1 MLDPNI
7 LIQERASFARDV
19 EYIRNITEDA
29 LIQES
34 MLTLENHNKGVCGI
48 FESNDDEKADKE
60 LEKASEEIPTD
71 RDYEKEEISRIVN
84 AKKDMSI
91 DDIMGISDDEDDE
104 ENAAIAIAEDLV
116 NDDNDDEE

>member
-19 EYIRNITEDA
+19 EYLRNITEDA
-29 LIQES
+29 LVQES
-34 MLTLENHNKGVCGI
+34 MLTLEKHGKGVCGI
-48 FESNDDEKADKE
+48 FESDEEDAVDKE
-60 LEKASEEIPTD
+60 LEKASAEIPTD

-84 AKKDMSI
+84 SKKDMSI

-104 ENAAIAIAEDLV
+104 EDAAVSIADSLTSE
-116 NDDNDDEE
+116 N